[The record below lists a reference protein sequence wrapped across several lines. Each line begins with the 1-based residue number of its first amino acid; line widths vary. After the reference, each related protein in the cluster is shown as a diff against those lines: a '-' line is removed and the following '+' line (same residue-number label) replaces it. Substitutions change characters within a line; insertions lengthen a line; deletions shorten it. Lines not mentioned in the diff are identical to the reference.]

1 MGCLPTFLRGQG
13 KHTHRERRLDKTMF
27 ASSIHQLAC
36 GSRFG
41 ALGWALGRVSVNA
54 TAVVAC
60 TDVRLKQ
67 YRGFHG
73 SCKRQHKDDADVH
86 AKVAEYLKEDEK
98 DLPKELMGSHPDL
111 EDVLKGN
118 KEWVKKMNDLDPE
131 FFKRLGGKQHP
142 RYLYIGCSDA
152 RVDPLQLMGL
162 PQGSLFVHRN
172 VGNVVS
178 NTDLNLLTVVDFAV
192 NFLKVPHIV
201 VCGHYDCGAVR
212 GSIAQPQDGGLG
224 LVENWLT
231 RIRDVARLHRHELMA
246 IEDPEA
252 KHRRLVEL
260 NVTEQS
266 LNLYKIGTVQKARL
280 DSYQNKDTQMALP
293 RVHGMVFDASVGILH
308 KLPMDFKKEIEENRA
323 IYDMYKSPK

>member
-1 MGCLPTFLRGQG
+1 ML
-13 KHTHRERRLDKTMF
+13 
-27 ASSIHQLAC
+27 ASSIRLLAP
-36 GSRFG
+36 GSSFG
-41 ALGWALGRVSVNA
+41 STLGCVAVNA
-54 TAVVAC
+54 LSTNGG
-60 TDVRLKQ
+60 VRLIKQ
-67 YRGFHG
+67 QHRGFHG
-73 SCKRQHKDDADVH
+73 CKRQHTYDDSDVH
-86 AKVAEYLKEDEK
+86 AKVAEHLKKNEK
-98 DLPKELMGSHPDL
+98 DLPKELMGSHPNM
-111 EDVLKGN
+111 EDVLQGN
-118 KEWVKKMNDLDPE
+118 KEWVKKMNALDPG
-131 FFKRLGGKQHP
+131 FFNRLGGKQHP

-152 RVDPLQLMGL
+152 RVDPLRLMGL

-231 RIRDVARLHRHELMA
+231 RIRDVARMHRDELKSV
-246 IEDPEA
+246 EDPEA

-260 NVTEQS
+260 NVTEQC

-280 DSYQNKDTQMALP
+280 DSYQNKDTHMALP
-293 RVHGMVFDASVGILH
+293 RVHGMVFDPSDGILH
-308 KLPMDFKKEIEENRA
+308 KLPVDFKKEIEENRS
-323 IYDMYKSPK
+323 IYDMYS